1 MDSIDNSTSALLK
14 ALLVSSVVYLAP
26 INYYDFGS
34 HVWGSVLLSPNLND
48 TFGVAVWVSY
58 IALTIVLQA
67 LLVISLYSLFRRITW
82 RFFTP
87 IVVIV
92 LSVIIGLPLNVG
104 AVWLD
109 ARFVPSIYRQA
120 EGRTIDWEESCRIEH
135 AHLLRPSDPRFAFLE
150 QSSRA
155 WVAAH
160 PTREPKLLVR
170 GRLPDGFLHNR

>member
-67 LLVISLYSLFRRITW
+67 LLVISLYSLFRLITW
-82 RFFTP
+82 RFFTS

-92 LSVIIGLPLNVG
+92 SV
-104 AVWLD
+104 
-109 ARFVPSIYRQA
+109 
-120 EGRTIDWEESCRIEH
+120 C
-135 AHLLRPSDPRFAFLE
+135 
-150 QSSRA
+150 
-155 WVAAH
+155 
-160 PTREPKLLVR
+160 
-170 GRLPDGFLHNR
+170 HNRITAKRGCGLAGRPLRAVDLPASRR